1 MRKGLNMFKYII
13 LIIFS
18 IIILVVAWDYYDDL
32 LRKIADLSCENLGLM
47 FETLLLKSEILKLE
61 AEILELRGEDDEEI

>member
-1 MRKGLNMFKYII
+1 MRKGLNIFKYII

-61 AEILELRGEDDEEI
+61 VEMLELRGEDDEEI